1 MATNGPAAWTSAHC
15 GMPAPAIAASPIFP
29 MACRFFSASFSTL
42 NDLEVGIAWVLVAR
56 DVEKQET
63 ND

>member
-15 GMPAPAIAASPIFP
+15 GMPDPIFP